1 MEEKKYQRKQLD
13 WESIEKHYRAGK
25 LSIREIGQCG
35 CDEKQIRRRAGAEG
49 WVRDLSEKINEA
61 VRNKVVRSSVRIT
74 DPTEREIVE
83 SASNEGAAVLTLQ
96 RKDIIALREFEEKL
110 LEELAG
116 EPTKLYITQYQG
128 QIVQKVIGLTVTERA
143 QTLQILSSVRER
155 RINLE
160 RQAWGIDDKRG
171 GDGLPVVMIHDPE
184 VGTYAE
190 GSAPDGDD
198 A

>member
-1 MEEKKYQRKQLD
+1 V
-13 WESIEKHYRAGK
+13 
-25 LSIREIGQCG
+25 GQG
-35 CDEKQIRRRAGAEG
+35 SFG
-49 WVRDLSEKINEA
+49 KINEA
-61 VRNKVVRSSVRIT
+61 VRNKVVRSSVRSPH
-74 DPTEREIVE
+74 PTEREIVD
-83 SASNEGAAVLTLQ
+83 SASSEGAAVLTLQ
-96 RKDIIALREFEEKL
+96 RKDIIALRAFEEKL
-110 LEELAG
+110 LAELAG

-128 QIVQKVIGLTVTERA
+128 QIVQKVVGLTVTERA

-171 GDGLPVVMIHDPE
+171 GDNLPVVMIHDPE

-190 GSAPDGDD
+190 GSVPDGND